1 MKIAITSTGNAFT
14 SKLDQRFGRCSWFV
28 FFDTE
33 SQGAE
38 FLPNPF
44 KDAEEGS
51 GASSISLLTERK
63 VKKIISGEFGI
74 KVKPLLDSHQIQMII
89 LKDCERT
96 IQEIIDLLNHKKT
109 EK

>member
-1 MKIAITSTGNAFT
+1 MKIAITSTGNTFT

-28 FFDTE
+28 FYDTV
-33 SQGAE
+33 SLGVE

-51 GASSISLLTERK
+51 GASSISLLTERE
-63 VKKIISGEFGI
+63 VKKIVSGEFGI

-89 LKDCERT
+89 LKNSEKT